1 MVHKKQLLTGVTDSL
16 ADVVHSQLQMGEVD
30 MVHSQLQMGEVD
42 TSWLGLLLQL
52 GCLLAAIG
60 QSLGTCAPVRSRMGQ
75 GTDD

>member
-1 MVHKKQLLTGVTDSL
+1 MVNKKQLLTGVTDSL
-16 ADVVHSQLQMGEVD
+16 ADV
-30 MVHSQLQMGEVD
+30 VHSQLQMGEVD